1 MVHPRSLFVFVE
13 KRDFFFCQIKP
24 KIPSSVWTTRADE
37 GDKKAFFARNGNDE
51 GGCILAPDLS
61 RHPMPLRIG
70 RQFFRDAKAECHREV
85 RLRKDTG
92 STASHQEK
100 RRLKSAKTRWTFLLT
115 LDGIKRSDQAAL
127 RRCHPSR
134 LPGPFRG
141 LVVRT
146 LRVIGRPQQV
156 SPDMVAV
163 LRQAARLRPVV
174 DTPDHESERAADA

>member
-1 MVHPRSLFVFVE
+1 
-13 KRDFFFCQIKP
+13 
-24 KIPSSVWTTRADE
+24 
-37 GDKKAFFARNGNDE
+37 
-51 GGCILAPDLS
+51 
-61 RHPMPLRIG
+61 MPLHIG
-70 RQFFRDAKAECHREV
+70 RPFFRHAEAECHREV

-163 LRQAARLRPVV
+163 LRQAARLRHAV
-174 DTPDHESERAADA
+174 DTPDHESERAAGSQANIERGRAPCLSQQTGRGDRPAPAELVVLRSPACNQCRVGSGLCWIQHYTR